1 MPYKDLSDKA
11 KQVIQNRITTR
22 KKYHRDSE
30 GNMLPFKFILVGTGA
45 RLKGI
50 TPPKYRAQDAILP
63 EEVRVYDPW
72 AADGKREK
80 SLRNILTSRERW
92 DADKE
97 KNVTD
102 ETLEH
107 VELHNGI
114 CYANEHELNKLAI
127 LMFAHENTSKPEDI
141 RMKGAKIQLVPWEER
156 REDLFAHDFR
166 NEVGEA
172 RLLSFALKSA
182 FDESFERKKE
192 ILTIVSKDPKHYIYS
207 PVNKAS
213 DSIENDFFAFVR
225 NSPKAYL
232 DTHVDEK
239 TKVSVKVFDAKY
251 RNLLVHDEA
260 KGKYLLNDKLFFDYP
275 KATTDNPEDALV
287 KFLISKEGE
296 AKRKH
301 MESYLKP
308 PVHPYLPRE
317 EEVVEKEPAKELVLE
332 K

>member
-11 KQVIQNRITTR
+11 KQVIQNRIATR

-30 GNMLPFKFILVGTGA
+30 GNMLPFKFVLVGTGA

-80 SLRNILTSRERW
+80 SLRNVLTSRERW

-107 VELHNGI
+107 IEFHNGI

-127 LMFAHENTSKPEDI
+127 LMFAHENTSKPADI
-141 RMKGAKIQLVPWEER
+141 CMKGAKIQLIPWEER

-172 RLLSFALKSA
+172 RILRFALDSA
-182 FDESFERKKE
+182 FKDSIDRQKE
-192 ILTIVSKDPKHYIYS
+192 ILTIASKEPRFS
-207 PVNKAS
+207 SLNPANKAP
-213 DSIENDFFAFVR
+213 DTIDNDFFFYVR

-251 RNLLVHDEA
+251 RGLLVHDEA

-275 KATTDNPEDALV
+275 KATTENPEEALV
-287 KFLISKEGE
+287 KFLVSEAGEG
-296 AKRKH
+296 KRKH

-308 PVHPYLPRE
+308 PIHPYLPRE
-317 EEVVEKEPAKELVLE
+317 EEVTKKELVLE
-332 K
+332 E